1 MQYLLLI
8 YHSEADWAKVA
19 DVEREPIY
27 REYRQLREQL
37 SEKGQYLG
45 GSQLESTGMATTVRI
60 RDGKRMVTDGPFAE
74 TKEQLGGYF
83 LIDANDLGEAIAVAG
98 RIPAAREG
106 SIEIRPL
113 VVMQQVRTA

>member
-19 DVEREPIY
+19 DAQREPIY

-45 GSQLESTGMATTVRI
+45 GSQLEPTARATTVRI
-60 RDGKRMVTDGPFAE
+60 RDGQRVVTDGPFAE

-83 LIDANDLGEAIAVAG
+83 LMEADDLGEAIAVAG

-113 VVMQQVRTA
+113 AVMQQARTA